1 MVFSWSTPKIININI
16 MHINII
22 IITTLVLETGPTF
35 RSIGV
40 CTKDAVQSIA
50 LPWPKKIP
58 LHLLIC
64 ALPNHLFPIASA
76 SQYGHYYLQTYF
88 KIAC

>member
-1 MVFSWSTPKIININI
+1 

-22 IITTLVLETGPTF
+22 IITTLALEMGLAF

-40 CTKDAVQSIA
+40 STKDAVQSLV

-58 LHLLIC
+58 LHLLVC

-76 SQYGHYYLQTYF
+76 SQYGHYSLQTYF
-88 KIAC
+88 KIAG